1 MTVTCPDGHASTA
14 DDYCD
19 VCGAPIAAAATP
31 EGPAGPDSAPAA
43 EAAPPAAAEELVCP
57 NCSVPN
63 PSEAL
68 FCEACGYDFTT
79 GTMPR
84 SADSGSADGGDSTG
98 AEVDGPDASSDD
110 GSAGSSADGSSAD
123 ATQGAGPTSES
134 VDTDFDWVAEIW
146 IDPDWYAV
154 QQSPDPLPSPG
165 PPEIVPLRG
174 TSLLIGRT
182 SRSRNIHPDL
192 PCEND
197 TGVSRRQAQLTTDGS
212 RWWIEDLDSSNGTF
226 VGSPGEPLPEV
237 PIPVGPRLELDGDDR
252 IYVGAWTRIVIRK
265 ATDDEKAG

>member
-1 MTVTCPDGHASTA
+1 MTVTCPDGHVSTA

-19 VCGAPIAAAATP
+19 VCGAPLNGTAAAAPVQPPT
-31 EGPAGPDSAPAA
+31 PDSSQPPATPA
-43 EAAPPAAAEELVCP
+43 QPAAAEELVCP

-84 SADSGSADGGDSTG
+84 SADSGPETGGEAGADESGDEAQADTGG
-98 AEVDGPDASSDD
+98 
-110 GSAGSSADGSSAD
+110 
-123 ATQGAGPTSES
+123 GAGIDAEQTP
-134 VDTDFDWVAEIW
+134 FDWVAEVW
-146 IDPDWYAV
+146 IDPDWYAA
-154 QQSPDPLPSPG
+154 QQSPDPLPSAG
-165 PPEIVPLRG
+165 PPQIVPLRG

-212 RWWIEDLDSSNGTF
+212 RWWVEDLDSSNGTY
-226 VGSPGEPLPEV
+226 VGSTGAELPEQ
-237 PIPVGPRLELDGDDR
+237 PIPVGPRHELDSDDR
-252 IYVGAWTRIVIRK
+252 VYVGAWTRIVIRK
-265 ATDDEKAG
+265 ATDDELAG